1 MNSGRVPALELCNVC
16 KTFGGLK
23 ATDNISIEVKEH
35 EIYGIIG
42 PNGAG
47 KTTLFNLITGVVPLS
62 SGQIKVFGQD
72 ISNLRADKICKV
84 GVARTFQNIRL
95 FNSATIMEN
104 LMIACQQTIQYS
116 AIQGCLRTKQFRK
129 EEHGAQERC
138 RNILEKF
145 GLLEYKDFTA
155 SKLPYGSQRRVEIMR
170 ALMTDPKVLLL
181 DEPAAGMNEEETA
194 TLAAMIKYLQK
205 EYSLTILII
214 DHHMYLIMDICD
226 RLSVINFGK
235 LLMTGTPEQAQ
246 NDPKVID
253 AYLGVDD

>member
-138 RNILEKF
+138 RNILENF

-214 DHHMYLIMDICD
+214 DHHMDLIMDICD

>member
-129 EEHGAQERC
+129 EEHGEQERC
-138 RNILEKF
+138 RNILEKV
-145 GLLEYKDFTA
+145 GLLEHKDFTA

-214 DHHMYLIMDICD
+214 DHHMDLIMDICD